1 MKLLRANK
9 NFRFFLASNT
19 LTAIGS
25 VLFNLIFIV
34 YAEQMENPKLAISA
48 VVIVSTIPV
57 VGDFI
62 FGYFSDRTV
71 NKYKAFLLIKIIQ
84 AVIYILFAFLMSF
97 HPNWTILGCLL
108 LLNFLS
114 DGLSSYNVYLEIP
127 MIKKMI
133 KPEYLTDAR
142 AISNG
147 IHKTIDLLG
156 QVFGASLIVLLN
168 YQFYLAGLI
177 NAILFS
183 LSFYLLWLNR
193 KNFVAIIRPENHY
206 EGETFHIRALISD
219 SVNNF
224 KILFQYKKIFH
235 FTLIFALM
243 NLISSAQDGLLL
255 ISYSDNPNLLFYNF
269 AFTLMIY
276 TTAEALGIILGS
288 VVPLTIFRRTS
299 IEINLIFEVVIT
311 VLLILNILLIEER
324 FSLLILMFFSG
335 YFMGVS
341 NPRID
346 AFIMQTLPD
355 KVISSVTSIFYTLV
369 QITLPVGTVVFLAI
383 SNLFTVKTAWFF
395 LSMIGV
401 SLLLY
406 SILLS
411 RKYYTK
417 PESL

>member
-1 MKLLRANK
+1 MNK
-9 NFRFFLASNT
+9 NFRFFLGSNT

-62 FGYFSDRTV
+62 FGYFSDRTI
-71 NKYKAFLLIKIIQ
+71 NKYRAFLFIKIIQ
-84 AVIYILFAFLMSF
+84 AIVYILFALFMSF
-97 HPNWTILGCLL
+97 HPSWTVLGFLL
-108 LLNFLS
+108 LLNFIS
-114 DGLSSYNVYLEIP
+114 DGLSSYNLYLEIP
-127 MIKKMI
+127 MIKKMVESQYI
-133 KPEYLTDAR
+133 TDAR
-142 AISNG
+142 ALSNG

-168 YQFYLAGLI
+168 YQYYLAGII
-177 NAILFS
+177 NAILFL

-193 KNFVAIIRPENHY
+193 KNFKSIIKVENHY
-206 EGETFHIRALISD
+206 EGEKFHFKSIISD
-219 SVNNF
+219 TIKNF
-224 KILFQYKKIFH
+224 KTLFQYQRIFH
-235 FTLIFALM
+235 FALIFALM

-255 ISYSDNPNLLFYNF
+255 ISYSENPNLLFYNF

-276 TTAEALGIILGS
+276 TTSEAIGIIMGS
-288 VVPLTIFRRTS
+288 ILPLTIFRRTS
-299 IEINLIFEVVIT
+299 IEINLIFEVAIT
-311 VLLILNILLIEER
+311 VLLMLNLLIFEER
-324 FSLLILMFFSG
+324 FSLIVLMFFSG

-369 QITLPVGTVVFLAI
+369 QLTLPLGTFVFLTI
-383 SNLFTVKTAWFF
+383 SNLFTVKLAWLI
-395 LSMIGV
+395 LSMMGLSV
-401 SLLLY
+401 LFY

-411 RKYYTK
+411 RKYHTK